1 MSQPERVREDA
12 AATSAD
18 AVSGDGGRLPEDAP
32 APVEGARFVSR
43 RAKEEAPA
51 AAPAPVRP
59 GCSVTLTGLHAYYG
73 DTHAVRGVDLHYEAN
88 RVTAMIGPS
97 GCGKS
102 TLVRCINRMHEEI
115 PGARAEGQVSLDDVD
130 VYGSGVDVVAVR
142 RAIGMVFQKPNP
154 FPTMSIYDNVA
165 AGLRLT
171 GKRGK
176 LNDRV
181 EQSLRSAG
189 LWDEV
194 KDRLGA
200 PGIGLSGGQQQRL
213 CIARTIAVEPEV
225 ILMDE
230 PCSALDPIATLRIEE
245 LIADLKQQY
254 TIVIVTHNMQQAAR
268 VADKTAFMLSGGL
281 VEFAPT
287 EKIFTNPDDSRTEEY
302 VTGKFG

>member
-1 MSQPERVREDA
+1 MNPDPASSTPA
-12 AATSAD
+12 ADTSRHEPVNGRATAEATPRTPPAAD
-18 AVSGDGGRLPEDAP
+18 
-32 APVEGARFVSR
+32 GARSQGRTVSLR
-43 RAKEEAPA
+43 ELRAF
-51 AAPAPVRP
+51 
-59 GCSVTLTGLHAYYG
+59 YG
-73 DTHAVRGVDLHYEAN
+73 DNEAVKGVSLEYAAN

-115 PGARAEGQVSLDDVD
+115 PGARAEGKVMLDDADIYGVD
-130 VYGSGVDVVAVR
+130 VDVVAVR

-154 FPTMSIYDNVA
+154 FPTMSIFDNVA

-171 GKRGK
+171 GRRGSDLK
-176 LNDRV
+176 DRV
-181 EQSLRSAG
+181 ERSLRGAG

-213 CIARTIAVEPEV
+213 CIARAIAVEPEV

-230 PCSALDPIATLRIEE
+230 PCSALDPVATLKIEE
-245 LIADLKQQY
+245 LIDELKRDY

-268 VADKTAFMLSGGL
+268 VADKTAFMLGGEL
-281 VEFAPT
+281 VEFAET
-287 EKIFTNPDDSRTEEY
+287 NTIFTNPSDSRTEEY

>member
-1 MSQPERVREDA
+1 MTQPETTRSDA
-12 AATSAD
+12 ATKQRSD
-18 AVSGDGGRLPEDAP
+18 EGLLPEDAP
-32 APVEGARFVSR
+32 APVKGARFVSKR
-43 RAKEEAPA
+43 RAEE
-51 AAPAPVRP
+51 PVAEQSPTRT
-59 GCSVTLTGLHAYYG
+59 GCSVTLKGVHAYYG
-73 DTHAVRGVDLHYEAN
+73 ETHAVRGVDLHYEAN

-115 PGARAEGQVSLDDVD
+115 PGARAEGEVTLDDVD

-171 GKRGK
+171 GRRGN
-176 LNDRV
+176 LHERV
-181 EQSLRSAG
+181 EQSLRGAG

-245 LIADLKQQY
+245 LIDSLKKQY

-268 VADKTAFMLSGGL
+268 VADRTAFMLNGEL

-287 EKIFTNPDDSRTEEY
+287 EKIFTNPSDSRTEEY